1 MFDFTLTEE
10 QQSFRDT
17 VKKFAKQE
25 IEPIAVEADKIQD
38 PKEIWS
44 VVEGVIQKG
53 LHLGFGKIAI
63 PAEYGGI
70 GGGLLELMILGEEL
84 AVGDSGVA
92 AGLLITASLSRILA
106 IAGTEQQKEK
116 WLRPIGEDETGT
128 YMLAGAMTEPTGGN
142 EIMCPLP
149 DPSLGVRT
157 TATKDGDGYR
167 IKGQKCFISN
177 AGVAEIYFVLART
190 RKDKPNLEGCNIF
203 IFHKDTPGYA
213 IGKIEDKMGSRLQRN
228 GEIFFDDLR
237 IPEEDMIGEE
247 GIGLMMLDEIF
258 RGNSVGF
265 AGISIGLAR
274 AAYNAALSY
283 AQERIIWGQPIIRHG
298 AVASKL
304 VRMRMKIE
312 TCRALVEKLIW
323 AMENP
328 SLAHG
333 LDKLSRI
340 AKVYSSE
347 MVVEVTNDAMY
358 ILGGYGY
365 MKEYPVEKYV
375 RDSLIGRV
383 AEGANETN
391 EFFTSFDLRPL

>member
-25 IEPIAVEADKIQD
+25 IEPIAVEADRIQD
-38 PKEIWS
+38 PKETWS
-44 VVEGVIQKG
+44 SVEGVIQKA
-53 LHLGFGKIAI
+53 LQLGFGKIVI
-63 PAEYGGI
+63 PTEYEGI

-84 AVGDSGVA
+84 AVADSGLA
-92 AGLLITASLSRILA
+92 AGLVITASMARILA
-106 IAGTEQQKEK
+106 LAGTEQQKEK
-116 WLRPIGEDETGT
+116 WLRLIGEDETGK

-167 IKGQKCFISN
+167 LKGQKCFISN
-177 AGVAEIYFVLART
+177 AGVAETYFVLART

-203 IFHKDTPGYA
+203 IFHKDTPGYT

-228 GEIFFDDLR
+228 GEIFFDDLW
-237 IPEEDMIGEE
+237 IPDEDMVGEE
-247 GIGLMMLDEIF
+247 GIGLLMLDEIF

-375 RDSLIGRV
+375 RDGLIGRV

>member
-25 IEPIAVEADKIQD
+25 IEPIAVEADRIQD
-38 PKEIWS
+38 PKETWS
-44 VVEGVIQKG
+44 SVEGVIQKG
-53 LHLGFGKIAI
+53 LQLGFGKIVI
-63 PAEYGGI
+63 PTEYGGI

-84 AVGDSGVA
+84 AVADSGLA
-92 AGLLITASLSRILA
+92 AGLVITASMVRILA
-106 IAGTEQQKEK
+106 LAGTEQQKDK
-116 WLRPIGEDETGT
+116 WLRPIGEDETGK

-203 IFHKDTPGYA
+203 IFNKDSPGFT

-228 GEIFFDDLR
+228 GEIFFDDLW
-237 IPEEDMIGEE
+237 IPDEDMVGEE
-247 GIGLMMLDEIF
+247 GIGLLMLDEIF

-283 AQERIIWGQPIIRHG
+283 AQERVIWGQPIVRHG

-375 RDSLIGRV
+375 RDGLIGRV

>member
-157 TATKDGDGYR
+157 TATKDVDGYR

-203 IFHKDTPGYA
+203 IFHKDTPGY
-213 IGKIEDKMGSRLQRN
+213 
-228 GEIFFDDLR
+228 FFDDLR

>member
-1 MFDFTLTEE
+1 MYDYTLTEE
-10 QQSFRDT
+10 QQAFRDT

-25 IEPIAVEADKIQD
+25 IKPIATEADRIQD
-38 PKEIWS
+38 PKETWS
-44 VVEGVIQKG
+44 MVEGIIQKG
-53 LHLGFGKIAI
+53 LQLGFGKVAI
-63 PAEYGGI
+63 PTEYGGI

-84 AVGDSGVA
+84 AVADSGVA
-92 AGLLITASLSRILA
+92 AGLVITASLSRILSL
-106 IAGTEQQKEK
+106 AGTEQQKEK
-116 WLRPIGEDETGT
+116 WLRRMGEDETGT
-128 YMLAGAMTEPTGGN
+128 CTLAGAMTEPTGGN

-157 TATKDGDGYR
+157 TAVKDGDGFR

-203 IFHKDTPGYA
+203 VFHKDTPGYS

-228 GEIFFDDLR
+228 GEIFFDDMW
-237 IPEEDMIGEE
+237 IPDEDMIGEE

-265 AGISIGLAR
+265 AGVSIGLAR
-274 AAYNAALSY
+274 AAYNAALGY
-283 AQERIIWGQPIIRHG
+283 AQERVIWGQPIVRHG

-312 TCRALVEKLIW
+312 SCRALVEKLIW
-323 AMENP
+323 AMEHP
-328 SLAHG
+328 SLAQG

-375 RDSLIGRV
+375 RDGLIGRV

-391 EFFTSFDLRPL
+391 EFFTSFDLGPL